1 MKVMKSLVGTQTA
14 ENLLKAFAGESQAS
28 MRYAI
33 FAKVAEEEG
42 YLPIANIF
50 TETSHN
56 EKEHAKRFYNLLV
69 NGYNGELPAA
79 LEIKASYPFAKGTTA
94 DNLRAAASGE
104 NEEWT
109 ELYPEFARIAME
121 EGFPEVA
128 GAFRMI
134 MAIEKRHEARYLK
147 LAGEVDSNEVFH
159 REEKVMWICTECG
172 HIHEGKNAP
181 EKCPACLNV
190 KQYFELFTENF

>member
-1 MKVMKSLVGTQTA
+1 MKSLVGTRTA
-14 ENLLKAFAGESQAS
+14 ENLLAAFAGEAQAS

-33 FAKVAEEEG
+33 FALVAKEEG
-42 YLPIANIF
+42 LLPIANIF
-50 TETSHN
+50 EETSHN

-69 NGYNGELPAA
+69 EGFAGELPSA

-109 ELYPEFARIAME
+109 ELYPEFARIATE
-121 EGFPEVA
+121 EGFPQVA
-128 GAFRMI
+128 GAFRLI

-147 LAGEVDSNEVFH
+147 LAGEVDSNQVFQK
-159 REEKVMWICTECG
+159 EEKVVWICTECG
-172 HIHEGKNAP
+172 HIHEGKNPP
-181 EKCPACLNV
+181 EKCPTCLKA
-190 KQYFELFTENF
+190 KQFFELFTENFSIA

>member
-1 MKVMKSLVGTQTA
+1 MKSLVGTRTA

-28 MRYAI
+28 MRYTI
-33 FAKVAEEEG
+33 FAAVAKEEG
-42 YLPIANIF
+42 FLPIATIF
-50 TETSHN
+50 AATSHN

-69 NGYNGELPAA
+69 AGYQGELPAA
-79 LEIKASYPFAKGTTA
+79 LQITASYPFTKGSTA

-109 ELYPEFARIAME
+109 ELYPEFAKVALE

-147 LAGEVDSNEVFH
+147 LAGEVDNNEVFH
-159 REEKVMWICTECG
+159 KEEKVMWICTECG
-172 HIHEGKNAP
+172 HIHEGKNPP
-181 EKCPACLNV
+181 EKCPTCLHA